1 MHIRVRIWGY
11 ELLGFQK
18 TLRTYKVDGPI
29 PKMLKPAPVLMKQ
42 GLLIYKGWHQYIVV
56 TV

>member
-18 TLRTYKVDGPI
+18 TLRTYKMDGPI
-29 PKMLKPAPVLMKQ
+29 PKMLKPAPLLMKQ